1 MFFVASSLLVLQPS
15 FCCCCIYQSQ
25 MICDISAISTLS
37 LSLHIFTCH
46 QILIKR
52 LIGLIYI
59 LLDIQKICVYRSL
72 EGEYDYQSWSV
83 KGIPGIVR
91 DKGILG
97 STKGL
102 RKCVF
107 SEAWRGIWLSKLIS
121 EGNSWDC
128 PWQRHINADWSPV
141 NANTGTNFYLGLIV
155 KQKGTIIVL

>member
-1 MFFVASSLLVLQPS
+1 MSMTGCGLNREDGTSGKNQKFSDFYIWISSPWQRYFRV
-15 FCCCCIYQSQ
+15 
-25 MICDISAISTLS
+25 
-37 LSLHIFTCH
+37 HKR
-46 QILIKR
+46 IK
-52 LIGLIYI
+52 
-59 LLDIQKICVYRSL
+59 KMCVYRSL

-155 KQKGTIIVL
+155 KQTGTIIVL